1 VPATVADS
9 SPAYVLFTSGS
20 TGKPKGCCVPHR
32 GSAIYGQAVAKVC
45 NTSDSMNFLLKTP
58 YVFDVHIQ
66 DIYSAFAIGATL
78 VVAEPG
84 VHKDAGAIAETI
96 AQECVNVCCF
106 VPTIL
111 VEFVNHLKSH
121 PASVKAVAP
130 HLTRVLCIGEALMTA
145 TCQELVE
152 LIPAVQIH
160 NLYGPTEA
168 SVGVS
173 HFLVDIKTLPSV
185 LPAPVVPIGKPFP
198 YVSFRAMDHAQY
210 DGKDIQ
216 AALLKDVTDGEIGE
230 LFIGGDC
237 LAHGYINDEAK
248 TAAAF
253 FDFPAVQPRPPN
265 AASKYSL
272 YKTGDLVRRR
282 ADGVFEYMGRCDF
295 QVKIGGVRIE
305 CDEVSSVLK
314 THPAVKD
321 ALVTA
326 FDGPFG
332 KALAAYIVAD
342 PNTEWQRY
350 RSIAGGDAEDG
361 ADDEDKDLVSKWG
374 AVYDEMY
381 QDSGEGVSEGDPT
394 LNWSGY
400 IDTYSRRTH
409 IELVIKEWVEWS
421 CDLVLRHRDEC
432 FPAASSGGPSAAGGR
447 ERLVVELGCGN
458 GMLLFRI
465 APVVAKALNGRY
477 IGTDISTSGLSYVKG
492 IMARGPPYGGLPIET
507 QKIAAH
513 EILNITKEAS
523 VDVVLCN
530 GVTMYFPSTAY
541 LIECMQTAVK
551 ATIDGGFSIFGDIQS
566 KRHLM
571 AFHADV
577 QTFQA
582 LRRPNATPLAVLRA
596 AQKAASTE
604 QLSYFDDSLFHRLD
618 QAGSDFFEG
627 RVARFEMRLKRGYW
641 HSEFNRFRYDIEL
654 VVGPKAASTAPLK
667 FKRCSHE
674 DLCAFLSKPC
684 VDEIS
689 HVGAEVCK
697 FVGAQ
702 VEGLPDDIDGLVVTL
717 PNARVLRPVRLL
729 AWLEEASKE
738 GKMLTELPAWL
749 RPEDMELGGP
759 EGESV
764 IYGVEPEALFEMQL
778 PAGWTQRVIWAED
791 PAMLE
796 LVVIR
801 HEASLRPWLGAL
813 ASGAAA
819 AATCPSEEELAAFK
833 NNQSDYQEATAQDSQ
848 KACHDALRDWALD
861 SPLLPAMRP
870 LVYVALEEFPKNQ
883 AGKTDRG
890 KLPDA
895 RGVLDKVSDAAA
907 LAFEAP
913 HSEEEAKMAKLW
925 EEVVKGPVGA
935 STPFIAYGVNS
946 LVALSL
952 SAKILD
958 ALGKRPDL
966 AFMMS
971 EDCTVAALV
980 RQLKAEDAADGPGD
994 ASGQRAQRAILRL
1007 SPDNRRGIHMLIVG
1021 AAGTSAATYRSIV
1034 EHFVTMQVYAAE
1046 YPGRGERAAEPLE
1059 TDIEAVLAGIESQ
1072 VEAWAKGKSF
1082 IIWGDSLG
1090 AVIAYELIVRL
1101 ARKPAFAG
1109 ILGLCVSGNAG
1120 PTLAVKERGMGESV
1134 KEYLGREVNSVAEMT
1149 DKDWDRFFLA
1159 ANSEDSAQLE
1169 ALIANPEMRK
1179 QVMGPLVADCTV
1191 YESYSTCRGRHVR
1204 CPILTIRGSKDQITA
1219 ASAMNSWKE
1228 VSGAHCAHRAIQGV
1242 GHMIVKE
1249 APHQVARVLEEHF
1262 LPDFTQHLHEY
1273 RGFRAAYE
1281 RLRRRGAAAK
1291 PMFSPT
1297 LGVTGVPK
1305 DEEEAVVDF
1314 TLEGLDL
1321 GASITPMT
1329 KQMKQMRVGNAQW
1342 RLGQHK
1348 GNPLRNPH

>member
-400 IDTYSRRTH
+400 VDTYSRRTH
-409 IELVIKEWVEWS
+409 IEPVIKEWVEWS
-421 CDLVLRHRDEC
+421 CELVLRHRDQC
-432 FPAASSGGPSAAGGR
+432 FPPREEGGAAAPDR
-447 ERLVVELGCGN
+447 DRLVVELGCGN

-465 APVVAKALNGRY
+465 APVVAKTHRGRY
-477 IGTDISTSGLSYVKG
+477 IGTDISTSGLSYVKT
-492 IMARGPPYGGLPIET
+492 IMSRGPPYGGLPIDT
-507 QKIAAH
+507 KKIAAH
-513 EILNITKEAS
+513 EILDICSEKA

-541 LIECMQTAVK
+541 LIECMQTAAK
-551 ATIDGGFSIFGDIQS
+551 ATADGGFTIFGDIQS

-596 AQKAASTE
+596 AQKAAATE

-627 RVARFEMRLKRGYW
+627 RLARIEMRLKRGWW

-654 VVGPKAASTAPLK
+654 VVGEKVKGAAPLK
-667 FKRCSHE
+667 FQRRMHE
-674 DLCAFLSKPC
+674 DMCAFLKKPC
-684 VDEIS
+684 GDEMS
-689 HVGAEVCK
+689 HEGPEVCK
-697 FVGAQ
+697 YVGSEIETLGDN
-702 VEGLPDDIDGLVVTL
+702 VDGLVITL
-717 PNARVLRPVRLL
+717 PNARVLRAVRLL
-729 AWLEEASKE
+729 AWLEAASQD
-738 GKMLTELPAWL
+738 GRTLNELPAWL
-749 RPEDMELGGP
+749 RPVDTELGGP
-759 EGESV
+759 QGEST

-796 LVVIR
+796 LVVLR
-801 HEASLRPWLGAL
+801 QEAALRPWLGAL
-813 ASGAAA
+813 RAAA
-819 AATCPSEEELAAFK
+819 VVTCPSDEELAACK
-833 NNQSDYQEATAQDSQ
+833 NNQSDYQKQSAQDGQ
-848 KACHDALRDWALD
+848 KACHDALRDWAMD

-870 LVYVALEEFPKNQ
+870 QVYVALEEFPKNQ

-895 RGVLDKVSDAAA
+895 RAVLDRVSDAAA

-913 HSEEEAKMAKLW
+913 KNEEEANMAKLW
-925 EEVVKGPVGA
+925 EEVVKGPVGV

-952 SAKILD
+952 SAKIFD
-958 ALGKRPDL
+958 AFGARPDL
-966 AFMMS
+966 AFLMS
-971 EDCTVAALV
+971 EDCTVSALV
-980 RQLKAEDAADGPGD
+980 RQLRSQEGRDAPGD
-994 ASGQRAQRAILRL
+994 VSARAIMRL
-1007 SPDNRRGIHMLIVG
+1007 SPENRRGICMLIVG
-1021 AAGTSAATYRSIV
+1021 AAGTSAGTYRSIV
-1034 EHFVTMQVYAAE
+1034 EHFATMQVYAAE
-1046 YPGRGERAAEPLE
+1046 YPGHGGRASEPLE
-1059 TDIEAVLAGIESQ
+1059 TDIEAVLAGLEPH
-1072 VEAWAKGKSF
+1072 VEAWAKGRSF

-1090 AVIAYELIVRL
+1090 AVVAYELVVRL
-1101 ARKPAFAG
+1101 SRKPAFAG
-1109 ILGLCVSGNAG
+1109 ILGLAVSGNSG
-1120 PTLAVKERGMGESV
+1120 PTLAVCERGMGESV
-1134 KEYLGREVNSVAEMT
+1134 NEYLGREVNSVKEMT
-1149 DKDWDRFFLA
+1149 DQDWDKFFLA
-1159 ANSEDSAQLE
+1159 ANAEDSDQVG
-1169 ALIANPEMRK
+1169 ALLADPVMRK
-1179 QVMGPLVADCTV
+1179 AAMGPLIADCTV
-1191 YESYSTCRGRHVR
+1191 YESYSRCYGKHVR
-1204 CPILTIRGSKDQITA
+1204 CPILTLRGSKDQITA
-1219 ASAMNSWKE
+1219 AAAMKSWKE
-1228 VSGAHCAHRAIQGV
+1228 VAGAHLAHRVLQGV

-1249 APHQVARVLEEHF
+1249 APHQVAKVLEEHF
-1262 LPDFTQHLHEY
+1262 LPDFTQHLREY

-1281 RLRRRGAAAK
+1281 RLRRNQGTAK

-1305 DEEEAVVDF
+1305 DEEDGPADF
-1314 TLEGLDL
+1314 TIEGLDL
-1321 GASITPMT
+1321 GDSLTPMT
-1329 KQMKQMRVGNAQW
+1329 RQIKQMRLGNAQW